1 MIPVLFIDDNKE
13 LCTLFKFY
21 LEETGEFS
29 VHFCHDGQEALLYLE
44 DHEVM
49 AVISDYDMPEMNGI
63 DLLTRI
69 RSVYPRLPF
78 IMLTGNDNKETVIA
92 ALNAGADFYQNKGA
106 DFEVQVLDL
115 SHKIRILSGRH
126 QAQEA
131 ARRSERIL
139 AAISYATERLLKG
152 TGSWQED
159 MGEILGRLGM
169 ATRADS
175 VFVAAVSPDGEIP
188 PAEPVVWTA
197 GPDHT
202 FPYHSDPV
210 FYSRL
215 LSGDTARDLS
225 ENRELTFHPGTY
237 PAGIRDMVR
246 EEDGSILLLVPVFLN
261 DKWWGTLGISSSRQ
275 GWICSDEEMHALRV
289 AAGVIGSSRYRRYI
303 EEFFKNP
310 VEEALVGVFLLRDSS
325 FLYVNPRFC
334 EIFGYPR
341 DVMLSGIYPQNLI
354 HPDNRDEVIRNV
366 TAVRNREIAAGH
378 YEIAGLTID
387 GRKIFLEL
395 YVTLISCDGLDC
407 LIGNV
412 MDVTERYYARK
423 ALAESEKRFREL
435 YTGINDMVLL
445 HLLPQEGGHIIE
457 VNQSAYDTL
466 LVAHGHISTR
476 TLADLCPAGHEREI
490 CEEHCK
496 KAASGKSSACQT
508 IFERSDGYLVPVD
521 LSTHRVTMRGR
532 EILLTVAR
540 NETERRE
547 AEARIR
553 AGEELLRRN
562 MLLSLKEKETLLRE
576 IHHRVKNNMQIIIS
590 LLKLQDYQSDDSAV
604 HEIIRDCRNRI
615 YSMAVIHEKLYQTS
629 ELSSIRL
636 SEYIRDIAGRVIAEF
651 DGDLVRI
658 SLMVDENQPVL
669 VDIGTGIPL
678 GLIINELVTNSMKY
692 AFSADEKGEIVIRI
706 RHDRDTLVISV
717 TDSGPGLPEEFNGE
731 TADTL
736 GTELIRSL
744 VFQLRGTAEWSGGSG
759 TTCMITIPHHLM
771 VPVEES

>member
-1 MIPVLFIDDNKE
+1 
-13 LCTLFKFY
+13 
-21 LEETGEFS
+21 
-29 VHFCHDGQEALLYLE
+29 
-44 DHEVM
+44 
-49 AVISDYDMPEMNGI
+49 
-63 DLLTRI
+63 
-69 RSVYPRLPF
+69 
-78 IMLTGNDNKETVIA
+78 
-92 ALNAGADFYQNKGA
+92 
-106 DFEVQVLDL
+106 
-115 SHKIRILSGRH
+115 
-126 QAQEA
+126 
-131 ARRSERIL
+131 
-139 AAISYATERLLKG
+139 
-152 TGSWQED
+152 
-159 MGEILGRLGM
+159 
-169 ATRADS
+169 
-175 VFVAAVSPDGEIP
+175 
-188 PAEPVVWTA
+188 
-197 GPDHT
+197 
-202 FPYHSDPV
+202 
-210 FYSRL
+210 
-215 LSGDTARDLS
+215 
-225 ENRELTFHPGTY
+225 
-237 PAGIRDMVR
+237 MVR
-246 EEDGSILLLVPVFLN
+246 EDDTSFLLLVPVFLN
-261 DKWWGTLGISSSRQ
+261 DKWWGALGISSSSQ

-303 EEFFKNP
+303 EEFFQNP
-310 VEEALVGVFLLRDSS
+310 VEEALVGVFLLRDSN

-341 DVMLSGIYPQNLI
+341 DVMLQGVYPQNLI

-366 TAVRNREIAAGH
+366 SAVMNREIESGH

-387 GRKIFLEL
+387 GNKIFLEL

-435 YTGINDMVLL
+435 YTGINDLVLL
-445 HLLPQEGGHIIE
+445 HLLPQEGGFIIE
-457 VNQSAYDTL
+457 VNQSAADTL
-466 LVAHGHISTR
+466 LQSPDHDLSTR
-476 TLADLCPAGHEREI
+476 TLADLCPSGHEREV
-490 CEEHCK
+490 CLDHCR
-496 KAASGKSSACQT
+496 KAASGQSSACQT

-521 LSTHRVTMRGR
+521 LSTHKVTMRGR

-540 NETERRE
+540 DETERRE

-590 LLKLQDYQSDDSAV
+590 LLKLQDYQSDDPSV

-636 SEYIRDIAGRVIAEF
+636 AEYIRDIAGRVIAEF
-651 DGDLVRI
+651 DGDLARI
-658 SLMVDENQPVL
+658 SLRVDENHPVL

-692 AFSADEKGEIVIRI
+692 AFSAREEGKITIRI
-706 RHDRDTLVISV
+706 HHDGDTLAIVMS
-717 TDSGPGLPEEFNGE
+717 DSGPGLPEGFNGE

-744 VFQLRGTAEWSGGSG
+744 VYQLRGTAEWSGGSG
-759 TTCMITIPHHLM
+759 TTCMIRIPHHLM
-771 VPVEES
+771 AHVDES